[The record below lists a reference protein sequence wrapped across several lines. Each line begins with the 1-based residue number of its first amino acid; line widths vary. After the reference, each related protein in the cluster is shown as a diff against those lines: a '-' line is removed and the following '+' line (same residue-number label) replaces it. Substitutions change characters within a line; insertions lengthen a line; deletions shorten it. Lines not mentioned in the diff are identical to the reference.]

1 MDLVRRGFSINVTR
15 GRRDL
20 LLGGVSQCYLR
31 AEGSLVRRGFSIN
44 ITRGRRDLLLGGV
57 SQ

>member
-1 MDLVRRGFSINVTR
+1 M
-15 GRRDL
+15 L
-20 LLGGVSQCYLR
+20 LEGGGSLVSQCYLR